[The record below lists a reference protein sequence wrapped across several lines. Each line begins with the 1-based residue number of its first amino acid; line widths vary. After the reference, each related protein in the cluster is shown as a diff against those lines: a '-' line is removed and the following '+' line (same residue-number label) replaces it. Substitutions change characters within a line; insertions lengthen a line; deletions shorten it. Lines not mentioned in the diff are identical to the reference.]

1 MNTLYLFLAFA
12 AAAGLIWI
20 AGIWL
25 VRSTDALDTHFNLG
39 SALGGLILLG
49 IATSLPEIAITVTAA
64 FYHQYAVIIG
74 NLIGGIAIQTVVLVF
89 LDAAMREK
97 KALSFSAASL
107 TLVLEANTVVLVVVA
122 AIMAMRTPAVI
133 PGTSIS
139 GASVLVLLLWIVGL
153 WLVNRARLGLPW
165 KAEAIEATPGREHH
179 ERRKVIN
186 HAPFQKK
193 SVGTIILVFAA
204 AATVTLASGVVLE
217 QAGTRLAEHFGL
229 ASGMFAATF
238 MAAATALPELS
249 TGIASV
255 KIGDYRLAFSDIFGG
270 NAFMPALFIM
280 ADLIAGKSVLSAA
293 TQNDMWFAALGVLLT
308 AVYIIGLIVRPK
320 RTYLG
325 IGPDSLLVFVL
336 YTVGIAVLF
345 LGHQL

>member
-1 MNTLYLFLAFA
+1 MSTIYLFLAFA
-12 AAAGLIWI
+12 AAAGVIWV

-64 FYHQYAVIIG
+64 FYHHFAVIIG

-107 TLVLEANTVVLVVVA
+107 TLVLEANTVILVVVA

-139 GASVLVLLLWIVGL
+139 GASILVLILWMVGL

-165 KAEAIEATPGREHH
+165 KAEAIAATPGREHH

-186 HAPFQKK
+186 HPPFQKK
-193 SVGTIILVFAA
+193 SVGTIIVIFAA
-204 AATVTLASGVVLE
+204 AAVATLAGGVVLE
-217 QAGTRLAEHFGL
+217 EAGTRLAEHFGL
-229 ASGMFAATF
+229 ASGLFAATF

-255 KIGDYRLAFSDIFGG
+255 RIGDYRLAFSDIFGG
-270 NAFMPALFIM
+270 NAFMPALFVV

-308 AVYIIGLIVRPK
+308 GIYIVGLIVRPK
-320 RTYLG
+320 RTYLKV
-325 IGPDSLLVFVL
+325 GPDSLLVLIL
-336 YTVGIAVLF
+336 YAVGIAVLF